1 MSVALETIVNP
12 NVSQPITPIGFTKP
26 GAVGA
31 PMVRI
36 AVGFTGQVKTL
47 GWSMSATATTK
58 MGQAHHENPPS
69 NSESLQKQLAQAAGG

>member
-12 NVSQPITPIGFTKP
+12 NVSRQITPTGFTKP
-26 GAVGA
+26 GATGA

-36 AVGFTGQVKTL
+36 AVGYVGQIKSL
-47 GWSMSATATTK
+47 GWSMSATSTTK

-69 NSESLQKQLAQAAGG
+69 NSEALQKQLANAAGG